1 MEPQNPNTTPIPPI
15 GDDSQSP
22 PSLAVAPEP
31 VSPELLSSDPSGSY
45 SYTPDIMPANPQK
58 GKFRRLMRLFL
69 KWGAVA
75 IAVVAL
81 IGVGV
86 LLVWS
91 SRREAARL
99 TTANP
104 SDSFETQT
112 VPLDSL
118 AVDFVQKALV
128 VRRVIVNGQLQV
140 GEGMILTPSLQPS
153 APQPGQLYYDQNTNL
168 LGYFNGTE
176 FVYLDAVEIPDIVIH
191 PSVEQIA
198 GLTGQIGLGP
208 GLTVAGG
215 SLVNNG
221 VISLGGSTG
230 AIAVGAGL
238 SIAGNVLQNSG
249 VLNIVGGS
257 GIQVTDDGSGTYT
270 IANVGAGNGTVSSS
284 GGTVGRIPVFT
295 DVQNIE
301 NSLISQSGMTV
312 TVSGDLHVVTGG
324 LSLSNPLTVSNGGT
338 GATSFAPNGVLIGNG
353 TGPITAVTAP
363 GPNLCLLST
372 AGAPIFT
379 ACPSASGV
387 TTLNGLNGA
396 LTIANAS
403 AAGSIITI
411 DNASTS
417 AKGIAQFSSANFTD
431 NGAGVINTI
440 QDIHTGAT
448 PTFAGLNTNSINPS
462 SALTVGA
469 AGQTAFLQGSTATIA
484 AASGDIVLTSAGQI
498 RLTGFN
504 CSAFANGGTLTT
516 DASGNLICANDDGG
530 PGGGVSSVNSLVGD
544 LVLQGT
550 AGQIVVT
557 DNGSDTL
564 TLSLASDVTLQGNT
578 FNGAN
583 QLVQLN
589 GFGQLPAVSGALLT
603 NLNGSAISSGTIDN
617 ARLVNGGELTVTAGT
632 NLTGG
637 GSVALGG
644 TITLHVTDN
653 PTFSGNVVVE
663 GGIITLGTV
672 GQVGSLVLH
681 DGNGQTT
688 TLQAGDSTGNLTF
701 ILPSS
706 AGNVAQCLKQGGGNQ
721 LIWDDCE
728 GGLGGIS
735 GVVSLNSLGGALT
748 IQGTT
753 NRIVVTD
760 DGNDTI
766 TISAPQDIHTAASP
780 TFAGLTLTGDVAVEG
795 GTVTIGST
803 SQAASLVIH
812 DGDGQTVTLEV
823 GNLASDLTFILPTTA
838 GNSFQCLKKG
848 AGNQL
853 IWDDCEGGSGPSGV
867 TSLNGLVAALT
878 LQGTADQIVVSDDG
892 VDTITLSLGAAVTL
906 QGNTFN
912 GANQLVQLNGS
923 GELPALSGVNLTNL
937 NASALTIGT
946 VSSSVISGAYTGITG
961 VGTISTGTWQGAAIA
976 IAHGGTGATTQQGAI
991 NNLAGLTTQG
1001 DLLYHDGVNVT
1012 RLARGNNGE
1021 CLVSTATTIQ
1031 WGSCLGGG
1039 ALTGSGTPGT
1049 IALFTDT
1056 DELGDSILSQS
1067 GSTITVGG
1075 NLNITSGGQ
1084 IQINGVPISSADL
1097 SDGSN
1102 LAKLNASQTFT
1113 GATVAFQNSSDS
1125 TNAFNIQNAAGVR
1138 VLTVNTTAGQVELGT
1153 AGAVNGSLVFYNAND
1168 NNAVTI
1174 LSDALTDDRTILL
1187 PDADGTICLDTGNC
1201 ADLGATLQTAYNFS
1215 LGGTTPKIKVNDTL
1229 LGVEIQDADIS
1240 INDYLLTVR
1249 ASNNSGLGQV
1259 MFGVNS
1265 AGEVVIQS
1273 STNSSTALQLLTSA
1287 GTSVLA
1293 GDTLNGQVILGQGG
1307 TLTGALLFSNAS
1319 NNNLITLTSQTATA
1333 ARTITLPDADGV
1345 ICLDSGNCAG
1355 VGDVLQGGNSFGT
1368 TMTIGTNDNND
1379 LILERN
1385 NAARLTI
1392 GASNITL
1399 ASGIDLLLQGAN
1411 AYISNPQ
1418 TGTNTEAFGLNATV
1432 ANGSQFA
1439 LAVGTSA
1446 SAATRSIAV
1455 GYAANAADSA
1465 TVLGSEAVAEAHGV
1479 AIGYQAVADSE
1490 SIAIGEGA
1498 ETTTSNQLVIGSTLY
1513 PINHAVIGNGVR
1525 VNSPA
1530 GFILQASSALN
1541 SNTAGASITIAGGQ
1555 GTGSANGGDINF
1567 QISDPVADPS
1577 GDSSTLN
1584 ALATVLGISG
1594 ANGAITAQNS
1604 TNSTTAFRILN
1615 ASSMPLF
1622 TADTTNLRV
1631 YIGDPSAD
1639 STGALLVLDTKNT
1652 SGDPS
1657 GVNGAM
1663 YYNAAMGVMRCHMDG
1678 RWQMCNGPRSL
1689 SWGYNIEEDFVGP
1702 SLYTSSSIEI
1712 QSLYGWEGAR
1722 DGSGS
1727 DIDMVN
1733 PDNSKIGRPGWV
1745 VLTVGNSGSWT
1756 QLYLYSINGQL
1767 TLGGGEV
1774 IETNIFIDNL
1784 STSNQEYEINI
1795 GLCNANE
1802 WCGHTGIFFEY
1813 YRPGSGDLW
1822 RYRACT
1828 NENCTTGVSSKS
1840 VQTGNTSLR
1849 IVVNSPTSVTYY
1861 VKHESDTSW
1870 TTLGTI
1876 TTNIPALATQNK
1888 SPFVEIS
1895 KLNGDSSRSFG
1906 VDYFHIRQERTTP
1919 R

>member
-1 MEPQNPNTTPIPPI
+1 
-15 GDDSQSP
+15 
-22 PSLAVAPEP
+22 
-31 VSPELLSSDPSGSY
+31 
-45 SYTPDIMPANPQK
+45 MPANPQK

-1379 LILERN
+1379 LVLERN

-1392 GASNITL
+1392 GANNLTL

-1411 AYISNPQ
+1411 AFISNPQ
-1418 TGTNTEAFGLNATV
+1418 GQTNSESFGLNAV
-1432 ANGSQFA
+1432 VSGANS
-1439 LAVGTSA
+1439 LAVGAGTSTH
-1446 SAATRSIAV
+1446 SSGGSTAV
-1455 GYAANAADSA
+1455 GAGAEAGVNGTS
-1465 TVLGSEAVAEAHGV
+1465 LGYNSGSQGNAVALGAG
-1479 AIGYQAVADSE
+1479 AQANSGG
-1490 SIAIGEGA
+1490 IAIGVDADNMAYENSIALGREA
-1498 ETTTSNQLVIGSTLY
+1498 FNTDNNQLVIGSG
-1513 PINHAVIGNGVR
+1513 ISAIKHVVIGNGVTHS
-1525 VNSPA
+1525 VPVD
-1530 GFILQASSALN
+1530 FLLQGTSGSGTN
-1541 SNTAGASITIAGGQ
+1541 VAGADVYIAGGQ
-1555 GTGSANGGDINF
+1555 GTGNADGGSILF
-1567 QISDPVADPS
+1567 QTSVAGTS
-1577 GDSSTLN
+1577 GSTLN

-1702 SLYTSSSIEI
+1702 NLYTASSIEI
-1712 QSLYGWEGAR
+1712 QSLYGWEGAI

-1733 PDNSKIGRPGWV
+1733 PDNTKVGRPGWV
-1745 VLTVGNSGSWT
+1745 VMTVGNNGSWA
-1756 QLYLYSINGQL
+1756 QMYLLSLNGQL

-1784 STSNQEYEINI
+1784 ASSAQDYEINI
-1795 GLCNANE
+1795 GLCNADT
-1802 WCGHTGIFFEY
+1802 WCGDNGIFFEY
-1813 YRPGSGDLW
+1813 YRPGSGNFW